1 MDKQIE
7 LGLIN
12 TLKIDRTSDHG
23 LFLVAEDGDD
33 ILLPK
38 IYVTDAMEIGNDLE
52 VFVYTDSE
60 DRYVATT
67 QRPKAMLNEFAYME
81 VVDVTTFGAFI
92 DWGLPKDL
100 FVPKKFQ
107 KIALEVGMKFVF
119 RVCKDEESNRLIGA
133 HKFKSYIRNDIEE
146 LKVNQKVDIIIR
158 EKTPMGFKV
167 IVDNKYE
174 AVVFANEIF
183 EDIWVGQK
191 KVAYIKN
198 IRPDKKM
205 DVSLQPIGKENA
217 DTAVHRIQKVLAAHN
232 GELEFTY
239 KSEPEQIKEIF
250 GLSKKN
256 YKKALTKLIE
266 DKVITLSEDG
276 ISLVKS

>member
-1 MDKQIE
+1 MNKTIQ
-7 LGLIN
+7 LGVVN

-23 LFLVAEDGDD
+23 FYLLAEDGDD

-38 IYVTDAMEIGNDLE
+38 AYVTDDMNIEDEIE

-60 DRYVATT
+60 DRFVATT
-67 QRPKAMLNEFAYME
+67 ERPKAMLNEFGYFE
-81 VVDVTTFGAFI
+81 VIDVTNFGAFV

-107 KIALEVGMKFVF
+107 KIPLEVGMKFIF
-119 RVCKDEESNRLIGA
+119 RVCLDEDSDRLFGA
-133 HKFKSYIRNDIEE
+133 HKFKNYISDEVE
-146 LKVNQKVDIIIR
+146 GLETNQKVDIIIR
-158 EKTPMGFKV
+158 EKTPLGFKV

-174 AVVFANEIF
+174 AMIFHNEIF

-191 KVAYIKN
+191 KIGFIKQ
-198 IRPDKKM
+198 IRDDKKI
-205 DVSLQPIGKENA
+205 DISLQPIGKDNDEVA
-217 DTAVHRIQKVLAAHN
+217 IHRIKKVLSSNA
-232 GELEFTY
+232 GELDFTY
-239 KSEPEQIKEIF
+239 KSTPKDIKETF

-266 DKVITLSEDG
+266 DKIITIEEDG
-276 ISLVKS
+276 IKLI